1 MHHIGLYG
9 SAKSVCLGKIWF
21 SSYIQKSSWPIRLQ
35 DFLKFIDYVPLNYKE
50 VLLKEIAMRLR
61 FLFTVSYFAP
71 WNAWKRIK
79 KNKKLDKIEEK

>member
-21 SSYIQKSSWPIRLQ
+21 SSYIQKSSWPITLQ

-50 VLLKEIAMRLR
+50 VLLKEIAMRLT
-61 FLFTVSYFAP
+61 FLFTVSYLLHEMHE
-71 WNAWKRIK
+71 KELRKIK
-79 KNKKLDKIEEK
+79 NLIK